1 VESKSKSP
9 PALRLAFI
17 GGGINS
23 AIGNAHRIASQLD
36 GHWKLVCGV
45 FSRDS
50 HINSQSAATY
60 GLKDDA
66 LCTNIDEL
74 IKRQDEFDAVS
85 VLSPTNLHF
94 EHISILSENKIR
106 IITEK
111 SMVANV
117 REALTII
124 KQQEISNQDIYVTF
138 NYTAYPMV
146 RELKSRIQNQE
157 IGKILFIQIEMP
169 QESFLKLSKNLDPP
183 NVQNWRKSDSEI
195 STLSLDLGVHTQSL
209 IHFVTGLSGIKFV
222 GVKSHHGL
230 VSNAVDY
237 LSALGKYQ
245 DGVEVN
251 VWYGKT
257 ALGNRNGLRIRIFG
271 EHGSF
276 EWEQIYPDRL
286 LFANQIGTKQV
297 IDQGSGDLLIA
308 NQNRYQRF
316 KPGHPT
322 GFIEAF
328 ANYYDDIYNV
338 LSPFVSSDES
348 FPYLLNSNNALMGL
362 REIEAIEKSYVSET
376 WEKV

>member
-1 VESKSKSP
+1 M
-9 PALRLAFI
+9 A
-17 GGGINS
+17 
-23 AIGNAHRIASQLD
+23 
-36 GHWKLVCGV
+36 
-45 FSRDS
+45 
-50 HINSQSAATY
+50 
-60 GLKDDA
+60 
-66 LCTNIDEL
+66 
-74 IKRQDEFDAVS
+74 
-85 VLSPTNLHF
+85 
-94 EHISILSENKIR
+94 
-106 IITEK
+106 
-111 SMVANV
+111 ANV

-124 KQQEISNQDIYVTF
+124 KQQEINNQDIYVTF

-183 NVQNWRKSDSEI
+183 NVQNWRKSDGEI

-222 GVKSHHGL
+222 GVKSHRGL

-328 ANYYDDIYNV
+328 ANYYHDIYNV

-348 FPYLLNSNNALMGL
+348 LAYLLNSNNALIGL
-362 REIEAIEKSYVSET
+362 REIEAIEKSYASET

>member
-1 VESKSKSP
+1 VESKSESS
-9 PALRLAFI
+9 PALRLAFL

-50 HINSQSAATY
+50 QINSQSAATY
-60 GLKDDA
+60 GLTDNA
-66 LCTNIDEL
+66 LCASIDEL

-106 IITEK
+106 VISEK
-111 SMVANV
+111 SMAANV

-124 KQQEISNQDIYVTF
+124 KQQEINNQDIYVTF

-183 NVQNWRKSDSEI
+183 NVQNWRKSDGEI

-222 GVKSHHGL
+222 GVKSHRGL

-328 ANYYDDIYNV
+328 ANYYHDIYNV

-348 FPYLLNSNNALMGL
+348 LAYLLNSNNALIGL
-362 REIEAIEKSYVSET
+362 REIEAIEKSYASET